1 MARPRFQRL
10 PADRQDTIMDA
21 ALREFA
27 AHGFGGASLNRI
39 IAAAEL
45 SKGSLYYYFDGKED
59 LYADVI
65 RRQVERL
72 VHDGGPAPTFA
83 GADADAFW
91 GRLEEY
97 YLRLMRLLEEVPATG
112 ALLRDWLTGPAPS
125 MRAAEEEAEQ
135 ATLPWLMEAVAAGQ
149 RIGAVRADLPDE
161 LLIAL
166 ALGMGQAMDTWLIT
180 RRSGERDLADAVH
193 ALIDM
198 MRRAFQP

>member
-1 MARPRFQRL
+1 
-10 PADRQDTIMDA
+10 
-21 ALREFA
+21 
-27 AHGFGGASLNRI
+27 
-39 IAAAEL
+39 
-45 SKGSLYYYFDGKED
+45 
-59 LYADVI
+59 
-65 RRQVERL
+65 
-72 VHDGGPAPTFA
+72 
-83 GADADAFW
+83 
-91 GRLEEY
+91 
-97 YLRLMRLLEEVPATG
+97 
-112 ALLRDWLTGPAPS
+112 

-149 RIGAVRADLPDE
+149 RIGAVRTDLPDE